1 MSVTCTECHVYGR
14 DICFPAQKGQ
24 IQTDAKAFSRQLNEP
39 FQRLSGLTK
48 RLLALPGARDRSTE
62 QTGG

>member
-1 MSVTCTECHVYGR
+1 VYGR
-14 DICFPAQKGQ
+14 DVCFSAQKRQ
-24 IQTDAKAFSRQLNEP
+24 IQTDAKAVSRQLNEP

-48 RLLALPGARDRSTE
+48 RLLALPGARGRATE